1 MRPCF
6 PRNALIRL
14 LAVSS
19 QRSASSLRAASR
31 GWTSSG
37 ALKCVLS
44 RQGRSFR
51 LSTRV
56 FSSETGGSNSSSST
70 VSGGDSEQY
79 NALYKRNGGSESD
92 SDSLSDNPEEA
103 SARKEAHKD
112 ANKESGQKV
121 PINQEEFKEFERT
134 KGIGALTIDPE
145 DDPDFTDRSDTE
157 REIPV
162 SD

>member
-1 MRPCF
+1 
-6 PRNALIRL
+6 
-14 LAVSS
+14 
-19 QRSASSLRAASR
+19 
-31 GWTSSG
+31 
-37 ALKCVLS
+37 
-44 RQGRSFR
+44 

-112 ANKESGQKV
+112 ANKE
-121 PINQEEFKEFERT
+121 FKEFERT
-134 KGIGALTIDPE
+134 KGIGALAIDPE

-162 SD
+162 SDFSQRVAQIAKFDLCFFSLSGRVQRIRTKGH